1 MKSAAVYFFAAAFL
15 LTAVAPLASA
25 GPFGFLNPKNPRRI
39 KTLIVTGNFV
49 KSRMLAELIQFR
61 TKQPILLLPTGS
73 EGSTMYFLG
82 PELQAYEVD
91 QENFKDFVA
100 FLQPKKVLF
109 LGDKNYSPPEYI
121 EKLEDV
127 ATTWVVNSGDWE
139 QIAFSVEDVMRI
151 RKLTF
156 DYLVLLKQ
164 LEERDR
170 PKPSIMI
177 NPKGEKRVVPDDKAD
192 IFKKY
197 ETKGNSWESD

>member
-1 MKSAAVYFFAAAFL
+1 MKYAAVYFFAAAFL
-15 LTAVAPLASA
+15 FTAVAPSASA
-25 GPFGFLNPKNPRRI
+25 GPFSFLNPKNPKRI

-61 TKQPILLLPTGS
+61 TNQPILLLPTGS
-73 EGSTMYFLG
+73 EETTMYFLG
-82 PELQAYEVD
+82 PDLQAYEID
-91 QENFKDFVA
+91 QDDFKDFVA

-109 LGDKNYSPPEYI
+109 LGDRNYAPPEYI
-121 EKLEDV
+121 DELGEV

-139 QIAFSVEDVMRI
+139 QIAFSVEEVMRI

-177 NPKGEKRVVPDDKAD
+177 NPKGEKRVVPTDKAE

-197 ETKGNSWESD
+197 ETKGSSWENE

>member
-15 LTAVAPLASA
+15 FTAVAPSASA
-25 GPFGFLNPKNPRRI
+25 GPFSFLNPKNSKRI

-61 TKQPILLLPTGS
+61 TKQPILLLPTGN
-73 EGSTMYFLG
+73 EESTMYFLG
-82 PELQAYEVD
+82 PDLQAYEID
-91 QENFKDFVA
+91 RDAFKDFVA

-109 LGDKNYSPPEYI
+109 LGDKNYSPSEYI
-121 EKLEDV
+121 EELEKV
-127 ATTWVVNSGDWE
+127 ATTWVVNSSDWE
-139 QIAFSVEDVMRI
+139 QIAFSVEDVMSI

-177 NPKGEKRVVPDDKAD
+177 NPKGEKRVVPPDKAD

-197 ETKGNSWESD
+197 ETKGTSWENE

>member
-1 MKSAAVYFFAAAFL
+1 VKSAVVYFFAAVFL
-15 LTAVAPLASA
+15 FTAVAPSASA
-25 GPFGFLNPKNPRRI
+25 GPFSFLNPKNPKRI

-61 TKQPILLLPTGS
+61 TNQPILLLPTGNE
-73 EGSTMYFLG
+73 EGTMYFLG
-82 PELQAYEVD
+82 PELQAYEL
-91 QENFKDFVA
+91 EPANFKDFVA

-109 LGDKNYSPPEYI
+109 LGDKNYAPPEFI
-121 EKLEDV
+121 DELGEV

-139 QIAFSVEDVMRI
+139 QIAFSVEEVMRI

-177 NPKGEKRVVPDDKAD
+177 NPKGEKRVVPTDKAE

-197 ETKGNSWESD
+197 ETKGNSWESE

>member
-1 MKSAAVYFFAAAFL
+1 
-15 LTAVAPLASA
+15 
-25 GPFGFLNPKNPRRI
+25 
-39 KTLIVTGNFV
+39 
-49 KSRMLAELIQFR
+49 
-61 TKQPILLLPTGS
+61 
-73 EGSTMYFLG
+73 
-82 PELQAYEVD
+82 
-91 QENFKDFVA
+91 
-100 FLQPKKVLF
+100 
-109 LGDKNYSPPEYI
+109 
-121 EKLEDV
+121 
-127 ATTWVVNSGDWE
+127 
-139 QIAFSVEDVMRI
+139 MRI

>member
-1 MKSAAVYFFAAAFL
+1 VKSAAVYFFAAAFL
-15 LTAVAPLASA
+15 FIAVAPSASA
-25 GPFGFLNPKNPRRI
+25 GPFSFLNPKNSKRI

-61 TKQPILLLPTGS
+61 TKQPILLLPTGN
-73 EGSTMYFLG
+73 EERTMYFLG
-82 PELQAYEVD
+82 PDLQAYEID
-91 QENFKDFVA
+91 RDDFKDFVA

-109 LGDKNYSPPEYI
+109 LGDKNYSPSEYI
-121 EKLEDV
+121 EELEKV
-127 ATTWVVNSGDWE
+127 TTTWVVNSSDWE
-139 QIAFSVEDVMRI
+139 QIAFSVEDVMSI

-177 NPKGEKRVVPDDKAD
+177 NPKGEKRVIPVDKAD

-197 ETKGNSWESD
+197 ETKGTSWENE